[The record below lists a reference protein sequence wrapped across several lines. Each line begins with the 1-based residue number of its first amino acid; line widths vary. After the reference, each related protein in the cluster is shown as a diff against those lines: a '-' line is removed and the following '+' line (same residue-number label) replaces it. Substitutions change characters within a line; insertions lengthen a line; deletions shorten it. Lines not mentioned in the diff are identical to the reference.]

1 MKMITSET
9 KIVSGKDEFSEI
21 VAVNEIHLKQLQK
34 LMVKMDE
41 YFNIH
46 NKEKFDL
53 LSCKD
58 KLSDRSSLLWSF
70 TEEKFLVFE
79 GDTIKNQLAIK
90 LMDGDYYNL
99 SDALFFWEVGKKIRQ
114 TLEELKRICFQIA
127 NISSLTD
134 DEIKVLFLD
143 YIKFIVNKDNFT
155 ANSWSMFAKMVNE
168 PLLKFL
174 LIRMHQIDSGFNFV
188 NRYSREKL
196 NLTNALFCLEQVRR
210 GNEK

>member
-1 MKMITSET
+1 MITSET

-21 VAVNEIHLKQLQK
+21 VTVNEVHLKQLQK

-143 YIKFIVNKDNFT
+143 YIKFIVNRDNFT

-188 NRYSREKL
+188 NSYSRERL